1 MTQAT
6 FREGQLV
13 RLRLDQHTGP
23 PDLYQIVSILPVAS
37 NGDLQ
42 YRLRGIYEAHERM
55 AAEPRSAPSR
65 TPRNGA
71 LGQMAIFALRSRASQ
86 SRLRGG
92 SDRMTPSR
100 ADPTSATHLQR
111 TIPCDP

>member
-13 RLRLDQHTGP
+13 RLRLDQHTGL

-55 AAEPRSAPSR
+55 AAEHQISALTNAPQRGAGSNGDLCPPLPRKSVRSSR
-65 TPRNGA
+65 R
-71 LGQMAIFALRSRASQ
+71 LGSNDAQ
-86 SRLRGG
+86 SRG
-92 SDRMTPSR
+92 SDERDASS
-100 ADPTSATHLQR
+100 AHDPL
-111 TIPCDP
+111 